1 MINHT
6 RRLIQDKLSSISDLD
21 SGEIVG
27 LDLIEEGHYYL
38 GWKIDNNGVTSNLD
52 YSNLRQRIRFTGY
65 LSTKGGSLSK
75 LDEFTDAIIH
85 KLEEL
90 RFICSTNDISTLDT
104 KARKV
109 LIVGTVRYDYID
121 GLLK

>member
-1 MINHT
+1 MVNHT
-6 RRLIQDKLSSISDLD
+6 RRLIQEKLSSIPDLD
-21 SGEIVG
+21 SGEIAG
-27 LDLIEEGHYYL
+27 LDLIEEGKYYI
-38 GWKIDNNGVTSNLD
+38 GWKIEQMGIRSNLD
-52 YSNLRQRIRFTGY
+52 YSNLRQNILFTGY

-90 RFICSTNDISTLDT
+90 RFICSTSDISTLDT

-109 LIVGTVRYDYID
+109 LISGIVRYDYLD